1 MAVDPDVDLHVP
13 AQRQERALDPALLA
27 AIAVGGLLGAE
38 ARYAVARLLDAP
50 VGGWPWDTWLV
61 NVAGSF
67 LIGVLM
73 AVLAGL
79 ARPHRLVR
87 PFLGVG
93 VLGGFT
99 TFSTAM
105 VELPGLLGAGR
116 PALALLYLVGTALSA
131 LVATAAGVWLVRGLR
146 GATA

>member
-13 AQRQERALDPALLA
+13 EQRAVDAALLA
-27 AIAVGGLLGAE
+27 VIALGGVLGAE
-38 ARYAVARLLDAP
+38 GRYAVARLLDSPA
-50 VGGWPWDTWLV
+50 GGWPWDTWLV
-61 NVAGSF
+61 NVTGSF

-73 AVLAGL
+73 AVLAGMR
-79 ARPHRLVR
+79 RPSRLLR

-105 VELPGLLGAGR
+105 VEVPGLLAAGR
-116 PALALLYLVGTALSA
+116 PGLALLYLAGTALTA
-131 LVATAAGVWLVRGLR
+131 LLATALGVRLVR
-146 GATA
+146 AVHA

>member
-1 MAVDPDVDLHVP
+1 VAGDPDVDLHVP
-13 AQRQERALDPALLA
+13 AQRRELDLRLLGS
-27 AIAVGGLLGAE
+27 IAVGGVLGSE
-38 ARYAVARLLDAP
+38 ARYAVARLLDSP

-61 NVAGSF
+61 NVTGSF

-73 AVLAGL
+73 AVLAGMR
-79 ARPHRLVR
+79 RPHRLLR

-105 VELPGLLGAGR
+105 VEVPDLLGAGR
-116 PALALLYLVGTALSA
+116 PALALLYLAGTAVTA
-131 LVATAAGVWLVRGLR
+131 LLATAAGVGLVRAVR
-146 GATA
+146 S